1 MFGPL
6 MRTSPSSAILTSTSF
21 CGLPTDPKRK
31 LFPSGRFTVALV
43 EVSVIP

>member
-6 MRTSPSSAILTSTSF
+6 ISTSPSSAIFTSTPF
-21 CGLPTDPKRK
+21 WALPTEPNRNS
-31 LFPSGRFTVALV
+31 PACGRLTVALV